1 LLLSDTF
8 FAELEQGVL
17 SNDLPLFVDADAAIA
32 DAAVDAAIAD
42 AAYEAYDAQYE
53 PLAQAIAE
61 AKAKAIK
68 AKEDARLQ
76 EEMAKLYRSV
86 GILQPGEREAE
97 RLRAV
102 QATQLAT
109 QLAQAEK
116 DEFTQV
122 VRDYLLRLSLKDLA
136 ENSDSQ
142 EHDSREA
149 RRGGENFV
157 QWAITDGYQ
166 HRHLSMY
173 KLHNIYK
180 KTVTAAAKAAAKA
193 ATRRERRV

>member
-1 LLLSDTF
+1 MLFSDTF
-8 FAELEQGVL
+8 FAKLEQGVL
-17 SNDLPLFVDADAAIA
+17 SNDLPLFVDADAFDAFDATIA
-32 DAAVDAAIAD
+32 EAEAAIAD

-53 PLAQAIAE
+53 PLARAIAE
-61 AKAKAIK
+61 EEAKAIK
-68 AKEDARLQ
+68 ANEDARLQ
-76 EEMAKLYRSV
+76 EEMAQLYRSV

-116 DEFTQV
+116 DQFAAD
-122 VRDYLLRLSLKDLA
+122 VRQYLLDLFLRDLA
-136 ENSDSQ
+136 ENIDSQ
-142 EHDSREA
+142 EHDSREE

-166 HRHLSMY
+166 HRDKPMH

-180 KTVTAAAKAAAKA
+180 KTVTAAAKAAA
-193 ATRRERRV
+193 RRERRV